1 VVEIITNETAKTVKI
16 LAKQQTKICN
26 AIYQNHLALD
36 YLLASEG
43 EVYKKFNLNSRCL
56 QINDEKKVIKEITNK
71 MKKLSHVPVQSW
83 KGWSPKDLF
92 GGWFSTL
99 GGFKTLIGSTFL
111 VLGTCLILPCLILL
125 VLRFFKTIMEITI
138 EKKDSCSCNDAVET

>member
-1 VVEIITNETAKTVKI
+1 
-16 LAKQQTKICN
+16 
-26 AIYQNHLALD
+26 LALD

-99 GGFKTLIGSTFL
+99 GGFKTLIGQHSL
-111 VLGTCLILPCLILL
+111 
-125 VLRFFKTIMEITI
+125 
-138 EKKDSCSCNDAVET
+138 S